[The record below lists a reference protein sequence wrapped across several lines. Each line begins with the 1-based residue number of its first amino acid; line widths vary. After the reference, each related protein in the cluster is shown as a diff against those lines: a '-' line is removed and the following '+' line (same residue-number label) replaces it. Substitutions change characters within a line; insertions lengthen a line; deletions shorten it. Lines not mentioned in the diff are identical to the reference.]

1 MHTAENLMQHA
12 FFVQWTHLKQ
22 YNDRYSVVAY
32 LLTIGKINCL
42 KNIRSQKFQGKK
54 KKKIVEVLLF
64 TNMAEEKADKALQYR
79 LQKFL
84 GELPEKQKQ
93 VLLKHVPN
101 IRPYLKPPMNYML
114 PGRRLCMIRYSF
126 FLNFLNS
133 LENMLT
139 NDRTKFFHNNQLCFG
154 SIFQR

>member
-1 MHTAENLMQHA
+1 MQHA

-42 KNIRSQKFQGKK
+42 KHIRSQKFQGDYQ
-54 KKKIVEVLLF
+54 KKIVEVLLF

-84 GELPEKQKQ
+84 ANCRKNRNK
-93 VLLKHVPN
+93 
-101 IRPYLKPPMNYML
+101 Y
-114 PGRRLCMIRYSF
+114 C
-126 FLNFLNS
+126 
-133 LENMLT
+133 
-139 NDRTKFFHNNQLCFG
+139 
-154 SIFQR
+154 